1 MATSVRA
8 SATVVAREVAR
19 GGVSRVERVEMEV
32 AVKTEGEMV
41 EAAVVVLAATVVE
54 VVASWAVQAVG
65 EG

>member
-1 MATSVRA
+1 M
-8 SATVVAREVAR
+8 VAREVAR

-32 AVKTEGEMV
+32 AVKAVKTEGEMV

-54 VVASWAVQAVG
+54 LAVQAVG

>member
-1 MATSVRA
+1 M
-8 SATVVAREVAR
+8 VAREVAR

-32 AVKTEGEMV
+32 AVKAVKTEGEMV

>member
-1 MATSVRA
+1 M
-8 SATVVAREVAR
+8 VAREVAR

-41 EAAVVVLAATVVE
+41 EAAVVVLAATVVKL
-54 VVASWAVQAVG
+54 VASWAVKAVG

>member
-1 MATSVRA
+1 M
-8 SATVVAREVAR
+8 AR

-41 EAAVVVLAATVVE
+41 EAAVVEL
-54 VVASWAVQAVG
+54 VASWAVQAVG

>member
-1 MATSVRA
+1 ME
-8 SATVVAREVAR
+8 VARE
-19 GGVSRVERVEMEV
+19 

-54 VVASWAVQAVG
+54 LAVQAVG